1 MFGITLR
8 RRAPTA
14 TTPPPAQAA
23 ASTLAAHG
31 ARKRADADRQ
41 RRRDMA
47 DQIRAD
53 LRAKGKDC
61 PPIDWSKI

>member
-1 MFGITLR
+1 MFGLNIR
-8 RRAPTA
+8 RRAPA
-14 TTPPPAQAA
+14 ASPAQVA
-23 ASTLAAHG
+23 ASALASHG

-53 LRAKGKDC
+53 LRAKGMDC
-61 PPIDWSKI
+61 PPVEWPAL

>member
-1 MFGITLR
+1 MLGFILNR
-8 RRAPTA
+8 RRPSAA
-14 TTPPPAQAA
+14 PAQVA
-23 ASTLAAHG
+23 ASTLAVHG

-61 PPIDWSKI
+61 PPLEWPAL